1 MRRRIRVGGIVQGVG
16 FRPFVH
22 GLAHRLAV
30 TGWVRNDGRGVLIEV
45 QGEDYALDLFTAA
58 LQAEAPPLAKIDGVA
73 VDDIAEVAGEQGFV
87 IDLSQGGEVLTAIG
101 PDTAVCDD
109 CLADI
114 LDPQNRRAGYPFVT
128 CTHCGPRYTIT
139 AKLPYDRSN
148 TSMAGFA
155 LCSDCQAEY
164 DDPADRRFHAQP
176 NACSVCGPRM
186 SMETA
191 EIVGRLKAGEVLA
204 IKGLGG
210 FHLACDARN
219 GEAVAMLRGRKDREE
234 KPFAVMV
241 ADLQKAKGLVEMGEA
256 EEALLT
262 GRERPIVLMRKKSGN
277 GLVEGIAPGL
287 QWLGVMLPYTPLH
300 HLIFA
305 EAPEMA
311 LVMTSANPGGEPLVI
326 ANGEARQRLEG
337 IADAIADHDRDILVR
352 TDDSVV
358 RVIDGAPTFIR
369 RARGYVPVAIKLPRS
384 APPILA
390 VGGHLKNTIC
400 VTRGDQ
406 AFLSQHI
413 GDLDTP
419 KGLLFFEETVA
430 HLLSIL
436 EVEPELVAH
445 DLHPDFHATR
455 FAQTMGKETVSVQH
469 HHAHG
474 AAVMAERGLEE
485 PVLALCLDGFGLG
498 GDGGAWGGELL
509 RIDPQGYERL
519 GHLSPLKQPGGDL
532 AAREPWRMGAA
543 ALHAMGKGDE
553 IDRKYNQFNESRLIA
568 KIMDKELNSPE
579 TSSCGRLFDA
589 ACGLLGVK
597 PKASFEGQAPMLVEG
612 MVTDPKV
619 VDEGWEIEA
628 GVLSLM
634 PTLAALVDCQER
646 EGANLFHGTLVAALA
661 DWVVRASS
669 ETGIKTVVL
678 SGGCFLNAVL
688 VEGVLSALRES
699 GVAAVIPRQAP
710 PNDGGLSLGQAW
722 VAAMAMKN

>member
-1 MRRRIRVGGIVQGVG
+1 VRRRVRVGGIVQGVG
-16 FRPFVH
+16 FRPFVY
-22 GLAHRLAV
+22 GLAHRLAL

-45 QGEDYALDLFTAA
+45 QGGDLDRFTAA
-58 LQAEAPPLAKIDGVA
+58 LQAEAPPLAKIDRVA
-73 VDDIAEVAGEQGFV
+73 FDDIAEAAEERGFV

-101 PDTAVCDD
+101 PDTALCDD

-139 AKLPYDRSN
+139 AKLPYDRPN

-155 LCSDCQAEY
+155 QCSDCLAEY
-164 DDPADRRFHAQP
+164 NEPTDRRFHAQP
-176 NACSVCGPRM
+176 NACPVCGPRM
-186 SMETA
+186 SMETV
-191 EIVGRLKAGEVLA
+191 EIVQRLKAGEVLA

-219 GEAVAMLRGRKDREE
+219 GDAVAALRDRKDREE

-241 ADLQKAKGLVEMGEA
+241 ADLETARGLVKMGET
-256 EEALLT
+256 EEVLLT
-262 GRERPIVLMRKKSGN
+262 GRERPIVLMRKRPNN
-277 GLVEGIAPGL
+277 GLFEGIAPGL

-305 EAPEMA
+305 EAPEIA

-326 ANGEARQRLEG
+326 GNDEARQRLEG
-337 IADAIADHDRDILVR
+337 IADAVADHDRDILVR
-352 TDDSVV
+352 TDDSVL

-369 RARGYVPVAIKLPRS
+369 RARGYVPVAIKLPS
-384 APPILA
+384 AAPPILA
-390 VGGHLKNTIC
+390 VGGHLKNTVC

-419 KGLLFFEETVA
+419 KGLVFFEETVT
-430 HLLSIL
+430 HLLHIL

-455 FAQTMGKETVSVQH
+455 FAESLGKETVPVQH

-519 GHLSPLKQPGGDL
+519 GHLAPLKQPGGDL

-543 ALHAMGKGDE
+543 ALHALGDDGRIVE
-553 IDRKYNQFNESRLIA
+553 KYNEFNESRLIA
-568 KIMDKELNSPE
+568 QIMDKGLNSPE

-612 MVTDPKV
+612 MVTGPQV
-619 VDEGWEIEA
+619 LEGGWEIDA

-634 PTLAALVDCQER
+634 PTLAVLADCE
-646 EGANLFHGTLVAALA
+646 ETDGANLFHGTLIAALT
-661 DWVVRASS
+661 DWVARASS
-669 ETGIKTVVL
+669 ETDIKTVVL
-678 SGGCFLNAVL
+678 SGGCFLNAIL
-688 VEGVLSALRES
+688 VEGLLAALRER
-699 GVAAVIPRQAP
+699 GLAAVIPRQAP

-722 VAAMAMKN
+722 VAAMAAKN